1 MQIKEPVVCGIA
13 SLGMDH
19 MEILGKPLQNIHI
32 LLLVLLFSVVYK
44 FYRICLFVNAY

>member
-19 MEILGKPLQNIHI
+19 MEILGKPSEHSNLSLGFIVFCCMLI
-32 LLLVLLFSVVYK
+32 L
-44 FYRICLFVNAY
+44 